1 MTPVVASLQRHPLK
15 SHGREA
21 LSHVRLN
28 EGEGLPWD
36 RQWAVAH
43 DAAKIVEGEW
53 SPCQN
58 FSRGSK
64 APKLMAIN
72 ARLNESDAT
81 LTLTHPERPDITF
94 CPDDAADAARFIDW
108 VRPISPADRALPAR
122 VYSVKGRGMTDTDYP
137 SVSLISLASNRA
149 LGEHMGVDLSPL
161 RWRGNIWLESLQ
173 PWEERNWIGRRI
185 KIGTAVLEIVEP
197 KERCLATTAN
207 PVTGERDADTLRA
220 LMALHG
226 DKDFGLYAKVI
237 GSGEINAGD
246 KAELLP

>member
-1 MTPVVASLQRHPLK
+1 MTPTVASLQRHPLK

-21 LSHVRLN
+21 LSRVRLT
-28 EGEGLPWD
+28 EGQGLQWD
-36 RQWAVAH
+36 RHWAVAH
-43 DAAKIVEGEW
+43 DAAKIAEGEW

-72 ARLNESDAT
+72 ATLDEAAAT

-94 CPDDAADAARFIDW
+94 HPDDSSDAARFIDW

-122 VYSVKGRGMTDTDYP
+122 IYSVEGRGMTDTDYP

-149 LGEHMGVDLSPL
+149 LAEYMGIDLSPL
-161 RWRGNIWLESLQ
+161 RWRGNIWLEGLR
-173 PWEERNWIGRRI
+173 PWEERDWIGRKLRV
-185 KIGTAVLEIVEP
+185 GGAVLEIVEP

-220 LMALHG
+220 LTALHG

-237 GSGEINAGD
+237 ESGEINVGD
-246 KAELLP
+246 RAELLP